1 MMANN
6 LTIGFRTQDQELDEL
21 IRMEF
26 EKEKM
31 QYINQFTTESLIT
44 IILSATKESVEK
56 LLRFFRRH
64 RESFSVAFVRT
75 ADGLTLSLFEYADKD
90 LHRLAGTGHPPA
102 IT

>member
-1 MMANN
+1 MMATN

-56 LLRFFRRH
+56 LLRFFKRH

-75 ADGLTLSLFEYADKD
+75 DDGRTLSLFEYADKD
-90 LHRLAGTGHPPA
+90 LHRLAGTGLQ
-102 IT
+102 

>member
-1 MMANN
+1 MLANN

-64 RESFSVAFVRT
+64 RESFSIAFVRT
-75 ADGLTLSLFEYADKD
+75 ADGLTLSLFESADNDVHK
-90 LHRLAGTGHPPA
+90 LAGIVLPPT